1 MAERDGTD
9 LQREADEDRTE
20 VTKSEAPWRRLERFK
35 QGETDRWGRNA
46 SIDTPVGDFY
56 IERP

>member
-1 MAERDGTD
+1 MAERDRID
-9 LQREADEDRTE
+9 LQREADEARSG
-20 VTKSEAPWRRLERFK
+20 VAKSEAAWRRLERFK

>member
-1 MAERDGTD
+1 MAERDGID
-9 LQREADEDRTE
+9 LQREADEERPE
-20 VTKSEAPWRRLERFK
+20 VAKSEAVWRRLERFK
-35 QGETDRWGRNA
+35 QGETDRWGQDA